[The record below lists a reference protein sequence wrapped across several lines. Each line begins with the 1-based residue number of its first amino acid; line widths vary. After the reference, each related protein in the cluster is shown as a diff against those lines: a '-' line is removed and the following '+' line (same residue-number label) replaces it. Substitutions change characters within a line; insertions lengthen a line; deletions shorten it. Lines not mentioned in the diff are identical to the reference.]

1 MTATAR
7 GTALLVL
14 VLALARAASAQG
26 TMSTQGLGFPQGQ
39 LSTAAITMGGSTG
52 ETDPYSALNP
62 ASISLLSTPIVLMQA
77 ESEFRTVRIGGQFQR
92 TSIARFPLF
101 MGALP
106 LGSRWGIGISASTL
120 LDRTW
125 TTSTRDTQVVNGETI
140 TGTLMRRSD
149 GSINDLR
156 LAVSYAITPW
166 LRVGIGGH
174 AFSGR
179 DELETVLAFDDSAR
193 FLRDPQLT
201 LISFGG
207 NAVSVGAQ
215 TLWPRV
221 GGIGVSYRRG
231 GGLSVSQGSKTVGG
245 GHAPDHMGVSVVYL
259 GIRGT
264 TLGVRAARDSWSR
277 MQGLSRTFN
286 AHEGWDI
293 GVGGDVAGPAF
304 GSGSPLALRAG
315 FRWRTLP
322 FSATATPVKERVASG
337 GFALPMARN
346 RVELNLGALYT
357 MRTGS
362 VGVEENAWTVST
374 GFAIRP

>member
-1 MTATAR
+1 MMTTAR
-7 GTALLVL
+7 YTFLVA
-14 VLALARAASAQG
+14 LALGWEATASAQG
-26 TMSTQGLGFPQGQ
+26 NLSTQGLGFPPGQ
-39 LSTAAITMGGSTG
+39 LSTAAITMGGATG

-62 ASISLLSTPIVLMQA
+62 ASIGLLLTPIVMMQV
-77 ESEFRTVRIGGQFQR
+77 EPEFRTVRIGSRFQR
-92 TSIARFPLF
+92 SSVARFPLF

-106 LGSRWGIGISASTL
+106 LGSRWGVSIAASTL

-125 TTSTRDTQVVNGETI
+125 TTITRDTQTVGGEDV
-140 TGTLMRRSD
+140 TGTLTRRSD

-156 LAVSYAITPW
+156 LAVAYAVTPW

-179 DELETVLAFDDSAR
+179 DDLETVFAFDDSTR

-201 LISFGG
+201 SISFGG

-231 GGLSVSQGSKTVGG
+231 GGLSAKEGSKTVGSG
-245 GHAPDHMGVSVVYL
+245 FAPDHMGVSVVYL

-277 MQGLSRTFN
+277 MEGLSRTFN

-304 GSGSPLALRAG
+304 GSGSPVGLRAG

-322 FSATATPVKERVASG
+322 FSADATPVRERTASG
-337 GFALPMARN
+337 GFAFPMARG
-346 RVELNLGALYT
+346 RVELNFGALYAT
-357 MRTGS
+357 RKGS
-362 VGVEENAWTVST
+362 VGVEETAWTLST